1 MFVICFVVFVLFKK
15 KCECSLGR
23 RMQSKNANTV
33 LKKNSRGT
41 VTGVIK
47 KSCMPT
53 LALWL
58 AGLDEHFPPK
68 LLFQ

>member
-1 MFVICFVVFVLFKK
+1 MP
-15 KCECSLGR
+15 
-23 RMQSKNANTV
+23 KNANEV
-33 LKKNSRGT
+33 SKKNSKGT

-47 KSCMPT
+47 KSCMLT